1 MPPIAIDHFSL
12 LISGEFFKVLFDFC
26 YKYKLDWLKRGY
38 TTPLLD
44 LIIYRNVRSLVGG
57 KIRLMLSGNR
67 LSAGSSVA
75 DPGCLYPGFDFFPSR
90 IRIKEF

>member
-1 MPPIAIDHFSL
+1 MPPIVADHFSL

-57 KIRLMLSGNR
+57 KIRLMLSGKVTVR
-67 LSAGSSVA
+67 AGFLCPIFLV
-75 DPGCLYPGFDFFPSR
+75 R
-90 IRIKEF
+90 V